1 MERIKALFE
10 ATRTYLREVV
20 AEMRKVTWP
29 STSLT
34 VKYTSV
40 VVATVTVIAL
50 YLFVFDYGLS
60 WGAGKF
66 LGR

>member
-10 ATRTYLREVV
+10 ATGTYLKEVV
-20 AEMRKVTWP
+20 AELRKVTWP

-34 VKYTSV
+34 VKYTGV
-40 VVATVTVIAL
+40 VVAMVAVLSL
-50 YLFVFDYGLS
+50 YLYVFDAGLS
-60 WGAGKF
+60 WGATKF

>member
-10 ATRTYLREVV
+10 AARTYLKEVV

-29 STSLT
+29 STNLT
-34 VKYTSV
+34 VKYTGI
-40 VVATVTVIAL
+40 VVATVIVVAL
-50 YLFVFDYGLS
+50 YLFVFDAGLS
-60 WGAGKF
+60 WGATKF